1 MSSQAHAQSGTGCNI
16 ATGASDSGKS
26 HTPLPVSV
34 LTFLLNAILLHAE
47 MSEQMIIRGQPNFN
61 PLMQSAL
68 KGYKNSAVAWLPNME
83 YANTVGELCIV
94 SCLHC
99 MNSAFFKGALL
110 ILRWIFPAIIYA

>member
-1 MSSQAHAQSGTGCNI
+1 MPLQAHAQSGIGCNI

-26 HTPLPVSV
+26 HMPLPISV
-34 LTFLLNAILLHAE
+34 LTLLLNAILLRAG

-94 SCLHC
+94 SCLYC
-99 MNSAFFKGALL
+99 MKSASVK
-110 ILRWIFPAIIYA
+110 